1 MISEA
6 AAPIYHGGDAAWK
19 AAPQLSA
26 PYRSPAGNG
35 GALLKLARA
44 GEHGLALARGGQAA
58 ANAKPADY

>member
-1 MISEA
+1 MEGCPA
-6 AAPIYHGGDAAWK
+6 TER
-19 AAPQLSA
+19 A
-26 PYRSPAGNG
+26 PYRSPAGIG